1 MDTPS
6 PIPIMSAETRK
17 LIRTLT
23 IIFGAEV
30 LDIAMDVLIAVGDD
44 DWTDGIDGD
53 ETANDDLLAE
63 WPY

>member
-1 MDTPS
+1 
-6 PIPIMSAETRK
+6 MSAETRK

-44 DWTDGIDGD
+44 DWTDGIESIDSI
-53 ETANDDLLAE
+53 ETDNVE
-63 WPY
+63 